1 TDHHGIIPLRPL
13 PSEVSLNSPEAK
25 IYDLIVK
32 RFVAAFMP
40 PFKYKVYTVQTK
52 LGDYFFTSRFRV
64 VEDLGWRSIY
74 SKVKEEE
81 DDEENEL
88 RDKSFPLEKGM
99 EVEKLT
105 IFPREKETKPP
116 RRYTDGTL
124 IAKMKQLGLGTSA
137 TRDAIIETLV
147 KRGYLVRE
155 KGALVSTEKGRAL
168 ISFLEK
174 IKCSQLTTPELTSQ
188 WENFLE
194 KIYTEKLNKQGYLEF
209 LNKVYSFVFSFLK

>member
-1 TDHHGIIPLRPL
+1 
-13 PSEVSLNSPEAK
+13 
-25 IYDLIVK
+25 
-32 RFVAAFMP
+32 
-40 PFKYKVYTVQTK
+40 
-52 LGDYFFTSRFRV
+52 
-64 VEDLGWRSIY
+64 
-74 SKVKEEE
+74 E
-81 DDEENEL
+81 DDEESEL

-99 EVEKLT
+99 EVEKLK

-116 RRYTDGTL
+116 KRYTDGTL

-155 KGALVSTEKGRAL
+155 KGALISTEKGRAL

-174 IKCSQLTTPELTSQ
+174 IKCSQLITPELTSQ